1 MFKILDGREYFY
13 QWDLNQKLI
22 VEDDSINEVH
32 FSNRTDG
39 CSLVVEVDELRQASV
54 PNILLQ
60 DYWDIRVYA
69 YCSSGESK
77 YTKVE
82 EKFEVK
88 KRPKPSYYIYTE
100 EENKIWDN
108 KVDIFQGKENSKKI
122 LSTNENG
129 KVVTE
134 INVDEI
140 LTNKDIPRPTA
151 SDEGT
156 YLGCENGAA
165 TWMPVGASGGGK
177 EWRLINKF
185 TIETEDLVKIYFDK
199 DLDGNPFELSEVWL
213 LGDGRNATT
222 HSGSTNV
229 SVYFRFGDGSVGAD
243 AAQYSYPIRFNSGF
257 INYQCGLMSF
267 VQIIT
272 DTTAIG
278 FAGALGN
285 ATDTRFNNALTIG
298 ITNSNYSAC
307 GAIREIAIFPGNNT
321 VLYGVGTIV
330 SVWGR

>member
-39 CSLVVEVDELRQASV
+39 SSLVVEVDELRQASV

-60 DYWDIRVYA
+60 DYWNIRVYA
-69 YCSSGESK
+69 YCYSGESK

-88 KRPKPSYYIYTE
+88 KRSKPSDYIYTE

-134 INVDEI
+134 INVNEI
-140 LTNKDIPRPTA
+140 ITNKDIPRPT
-151 SDEGT
+151 SEDEEKVLRVVG
-156 YLGCENGAA
+156 GKA
-165 TWMPVGASGGGK
+165 TWVSLPSASG
-177 EWRLINKF
+177 
-185 TIETEDLVKIYFDK
+185 
-199 DLDGNPFELSEVWL
+199 
-213 LGDGRNATT
+213 
-222 HSGSTNV
+222 V
-229 SVYFRFGDGSVGAD
+229 SF
-243 AAQYSYPIRFNSGF
+243 
-257 INYQCGLMSF
+257 
-267 VQIIT
+267 
-272 DTTAIG
+272 
-278 FAGALGN
+278 
-285 ATDTRFNNALTIG
+285 
-298 ITNSNYSAC
+298 
-307 GAIREIAIFPGNNT
+307 
-321 VLYGVGTIV
+321 
-330 SVWGR
+330 